1 MSSEGDD
8 MTARETYVA
17 STGTQGALPPAGL
30 LLMAVGV
37 IALVLAGV
45 GLIVNRADAAQGP
58 IGLGTAESFA
68 VLAGSTVTN
77 TGPSVV
83 SGVLGVSPGSAVA
96 AAGALAISL
105 GGLLIVTSR
114 RRSGLG
120 HRWD

>member
-1 MSSEGDD
+1 MWLP
-8 MTARETYVA
+8 R
-17 STGTQGALPPAGL
+17 ALRVRSPPAGL